1 VSKWAPFRL
10 AVFCLL
16 LTWAFS
22 ARAADTETQNLDRQ
36 FKAAVA
42 DYDAGHFAEA
52 AEKLQNLLPHAPNS
66 FEVRELLGLTY
77 ASLSQ
82 DRKAI
87 EQLQA
92 AVRIK
97 PDDAAA
103 RTNLAASLSHAGET
117 ALAGDEFR
125 KAFELEP
132 HDYTANH
139 NLGEF
144 YIQAAKLK
152 EACPLLERAQQL
164 KPDAYDN
171 GYDLAM
177 ADFLTG
183 QLSSARTV
191 IQSLLTTKNTGELHN
206 LLGQIDEKDGKFV
219 DAAKEYETA
228 AHIDPSD
235 DNLFAWGSE
244 LLLHRT
250 YEPAVEVFKFA
261 TARYPDSP
269 RLQIGLGMALY
280 ARGLYEDAVNALL
293 KAVDLSP
300 DDPRCYQFLARA
312 YDSSPKLVDEV
323 IERFK
328 HYAELQP
335 GNARAQYYYAM
346 SLWKGKRLEQGDPD
360 PETVESLLKKSIALD
375 GTQADAHVQLGN
387 FYADQHEY
395 QQSIPEYT
403 RALELDPNLPDAHYR
418 LGTDYVHVGEKEK
431 AQQEFAVYQKQ
442 RADHLAED
450 DKERAEVQQFVYS
463 AKTGAGSRPQ

>member
-1 VSKWAPFRL
+1 MSKWAPFRL

-261 TARYPDSP
+261 TAR
-269 RLQIGLGMALY
+269 
-280 ARGLYEDAVNALL
+280 
-293 KAVDLSP
+293 
-300 DDPRCYQFLARA
+300 
-312 YDSSPKLVDEV
+312 
-323 IERFK
+323 
-328 HYAELQP
+328 
-335 GNARAQYYYAM
+335 
-346 SLWKGKRLEQGDPD
+346 
-360 PETVESLLKKSIALD
+360 
-375 GTQADAHVQLGN
+375 
-387 FYADQHEY
+387 
-395 QQSIPEYT
+395 
-403 RALELDPNLPDAHYR
+403 
-418 LGTDYVHVGEKEK
+418 
-431 AQQEFAVYQKQ
+431 
-442 RADHLAED
+442 
-450 DKERAEVQQFVYS
+450 
-463 AKTGAGSRPQ
+463 

>member
-1 VSKWAPFRL
+1 MSKWALFQ
-10 AVFCLL
+10 VITFCFLL
-16 LTWAFS
+16 SGFAA
-22 ARAADTETQNLDRQ
+22 ARATDTEAQQLDRQ
-36 FKAAVA
+36 FQSAVA
-42 DYDAGHFAEA
+42 DYNAGHFSEA
-52 AEKLQNLLPHAPNS
+52 AGKLQSLLPHAPNS
-66 FEVRELLGLTY
+66 FEVHELLGLTY

-82 DRKAI
+82 DKKAI

-97 PDDAAA
+97 PDYAAA

-117 ALAGDEFR
+117 ELAGEQFR

-132 HDYTANH
+132 QDYSANH

-144 YIQAAKLK
+144 YVQEGKLK
-152 EACPLLERAQQL
+152 EASPLLERAQQL
-164 KPDAYDN
+164 MPDAYDN

-183 QLSSARTV
+183 QLDQARGV
-191 IQSLLTTKNTGELHN
+191 IQNLLAQKNTGELHN

-219 DAAKEYETA
+219 DAVKEYDTA

-250 YEPAVEVFKFA
+250 YEPAVDVFKSA
-261 TARYPDSP
+261 TARYPNSP

-280 ARGLYEDAVNALL
+280 ARGLYGESVEALL

-300 DDPRCYQFLARA
+300 DDPRCYQFLSRA
-312 YDSSPKLVDEV
+312 YDSSPKQADEV
-323 IERFK
+323 IQRFQR
-328 HYAELQP
+328 YAERQP

-346 SLWKGKRLEQGDPD
+346 SLWKGKRLEASSSDLAM
-360 PETVESLLKKSIALD
+360 VESLLRKSNALD
-375 GTQADAHVQLGN
+375 GKQADTHVQLGN
-387 FYADQHEY
+387 LYADQHHYEE
-395 QQSIPEYT
+395 SIPEYE

-418 LGTDYVHVGEKEK
+418 LGTDYVHVGQKDK
-431 AQQEFAVYQKQ
+431 AQDEFAVYQKL
-442 RADHLAED
+442 RAQHLAED
-450 DKERAEVQQFVYS
+450 DKERAEVQQFLYS
-463 AKTGAGSRPQ
+463 AKAPSATRP